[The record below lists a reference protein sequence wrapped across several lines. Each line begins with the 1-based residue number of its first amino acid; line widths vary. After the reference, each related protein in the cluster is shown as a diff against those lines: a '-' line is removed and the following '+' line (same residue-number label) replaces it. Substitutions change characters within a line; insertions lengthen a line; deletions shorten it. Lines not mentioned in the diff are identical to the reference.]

1 ISKGKIGFSGYGTSE
16 RDGDRSYFGEI
27 RFRESQA
34 KDRDGVDR
42 ISIAILFM
50 RRSCDFPGLSFLI
63 WRLRKS
69 FTDWLRWGYGICGSR
84 GFAINRY

>member
-1 ISKGKIGFSGYGTSE
+1 MVFRNWDPGNRWEGGDFDWVISKGKIGFSGYGTSE

-50 RRSCDFPGLSFLI
+50 RRSCDFPESTFGI
-63 WRLRKS
+63 
-69 FTDWLRWGYGICGSR
+69 RWGQQGG
-84 GFAINRY
+84 